1 MKKILVYGLTQTRGG
16 VESFLLNY
24 YKNFNT
30 NNIQMDFISNTPDT
44 VYKEEVAALGGK
56 IFNVCS
62 KKKNPLRFKKDM
74 ENIFKNHSN
83 EYDAIWVNLCSLANI
98 DYLKYAKK
106 YGIKRRIV
114 HSHNA
119 ANMFGKLKETLHNY
133 NKKRIDRYATDF
145 WACSDSAAKWFYK
158 YDILNSKKFR
168 VIKNAVDT
176 EKFSFDK
183 KIRDEYRKILNIE
196 NKYVLGNIGRFH
208 FQKNHDFLIDVFK
221 EVREKCD
228 NSILL
233 LVGNGDLEEHI
244 KEKVKN
250 LGLEESVI
258 FLGMR
263 DDVNKIMQAIDIFL
277 MPSRFEGLP
286 VAAVEAQSS
295 GVRCLLSDT
304 ITKEIKVTD
313 LIEFIGAK
321 SKEDVNVWRD
331 KILEYKLGYDRREM
345 NEDMKKSGFE
355 IKEAAKNLEDFLCG
369 NLKSED

>member
-24 YKNFNT
+24 YKNFDT

-44 VYKEEVAALGGK
+44 VYKKEVAALGGK

-145 WACSDSAAKWFYK
+145 WACSDSAAKWFYED
-158 YDILNSKKFR
+158 DILNSKKFR
-168 VIKNAVDT
+168 IIKNAVDT
-176 EKFSFDK
+176 EKFSFDNN
-183 KIRDEYRKILNIE
+183 IRNEYRKILNIE
-196 NKYVLGNIGRFH
+196 DKYVLGNIGRFH
-208 FQKNHDFLIDVFK
+208 FQKNHEFLIDVFK
-221 EVREKCD
+221 EVKEKCN

-233 LVGNGDLEEHI
+233 LVGNGDLEENI

-313 LIEFIGAK
+313 LIEFIRAK

>member
-168 VIKNAVDT
+168 IIKNAVDT

-183 KIRDEYRKILNIE
+183 KIRYEYRKILNIE

-313 LIEFIGAK
+313 LIEFIGVK

>member
-24 YKNFNT
+24 YKNFDT

-44 VYKEEVAALGGK
+44 VYKKEVAALGGK

-145 WACSDSAAKWFYK
+145 WACSDSAAKWFYED
-158 YDILNSKKFR
+158 DILNSKKFR
-168 VIKNAVDT
+168 IIKNAVDT
-176 EKFSFDK
+176 EKFSFDNN
-183 KIRDEYRKILNIE
+183 IRNEYRKILNIE
-196 NKYVLGNIGRFH
+196 DKYVLGNIGRFH
-208 FQKNHDFLIDVFK
+208 FQKNHEFLIDVFK
-221 EVREKCD
+221 EVKEKCD

-233 LVGNGDLEEHI
+233 LVGNGDLEENI

-313 LIEFIGAK
+313 LIEFIRAK

>member
-168 VIKNAVDT
+168 IIKNAVDT

-313 LIEFIGAK
+313 LIEFIGVK

>member
-158 YDILNSKKFR
+158 DDILNSKKFR
-168 VIKNAVDT
+168 IIKNAVDT

-313 LIEFIGAK
+313 LIEFIGVK